1 MLDRF
6 RAACAPGVLSLLRFM
21 SGLLFLQHGTAKYL
35 NFPHVAAFDNM
46 TWSSMI
52 GLGGIVEFITGALLT
67 VGLFTPIAAFLA
79 SGEMAVAYFTTWVP
93 RSFVPILT
101 PGGDLAVLYCFVFLY
116 LIFAGGGPWSI
127 DALLKRNKT

>member
-6 RAACAPGVLSLLRFM
+6 RAAWAPGALSLLRFI

-46 TWSSMI
+46 PWSSMI

-67 VGLFTPIAAFLA
+67 VGLFTPIAAFFA

-93 RSFVPILT
+93 RSFIPILT

-116 LIFAGGGPWSI
+116 LIFAGGGPWSL
-127 DALLKRNKT
+127 DALLKRNRT

>member
-1 MLDRF
+1 MFDRF
-6 RAACAPGVLSLLRFM
+6 RAAWAPGALSLLRFI

-46 TWSSMI
+46 PWSSMP

-67 VGLFTPIAAFLA
+67 VGLFTPIAAFFA

-116 LIFAGGGPWSI
+116 LVFAGGGPWSL
-127 DALLKRNKT
+127 DALLKRNRT

>member
-1 MLDRF
+1 MFDDV
-6 RAACAPGVLSLLRFM
+6 RAAWTPRVLSLLRFM

-46 TWSSMI
+46 TWSSMV

-79 SGEMAVAYFTTWVP
+79 SGEMAIGYFTVQAP
-93 RSFVPILT
+93 QSFFPIVNR
-101 PGGDLAVLYCFVFLY
+101 GELAVLWCFVFFY
-116 LIFAGGGPWSI
+116 LAFAGGGPWSL
-127 DALLKRNKT
+127 DALLKRNKA

>member
-6 RAACAPGVLSLLRFM
+6 RAEWAPSVLSLLRFM

-46 TWSSMI
+46 TWSSMV
-52 GLGGIVEFITGALLT
+52 GLGGVVEFITGALLT
-67 VGLFTPIAAFLA
+67 VGLFTPIAAFFA

-101 PGGDLAVLYCFVFLY
+101 PGGDLAVLYCFVFFY
-116 LIFAGGGPWSI
+116 LIFAGGGPWSL